1 MLSQYQVQIG
11 EITGKIPVVLADFQE
26 RNGRL
31 LDEAEAALEQVNA
44 LNLQMKSV
52 IDQAEADAS
61 TAGMILPITGT
72 FRTRPESLA
81 QSLLRS

>member
-1 MLSQYQVQIG
+1 M
-11 EITGKIPVVLADFQE
+11 LADFQE
-26 RNGRL
+26 KNSRL
-31 LDEAEAALEQVNA
+31 LDEAEAALKQVNA

-52 IDQAEADAS
+52 IDQAEANAS
-61 TAGMILPITGT
+61 AAGEILPATGT